1 MKLIDLRCSS
11 CGAMMQVNPDLKK
24 VVCNYCGSE
33 LLIDDESKKI
43 EIANSYEYGY
53 EAEKGKIKAQEE
65 KLLEQ
70 KEKNKRKSLSKLIIW
85 SFLFVLSLIAIK
97 VAGTVDTFFVNIFSL
112 CAFVLFVC
120 IILALKDFLV
130 IRG

>member
-53 EAEKGKIKAQEE
+53 EAE
-65 KLLEQ
+65 
-70 KEKNKRKSLSKLIIW
+70 
-85 SFLFVLSLIAIK
+85 
-97 VAGTVDTFFVNIFSL
+97 NIFSL

-120 IILALKDFLV
+120 IILELKDFLV

>member
-11 CGAMMQVNPDLKK
+11 CGAIMQVNPDLKK
-24 VVCNYCGSE
+24 VICNYCGNE

-53 EAEKGKIKAQEE
+53 EVEKGRIKAQEE
-65 KLLEQ
+65 KMMEQ
-70 KEKNKRKSLSKLIIW
+70 KEKNKRKKLGMLKLW

-97 VAGTVDTFFVNIFSL
+97 VAGNVDEFFVNIFSL
-112 CAFVLFVC
+112 FAFVLFVC
-120 IILALKDFLV
+120 IVLALKDFLV
-130 IRG
+130 SRG